1 MTLSKKKPKKKS
13 KQKKPK
19 QNDGVLKVNVLRF
32 VFNEKKHE
40 KKTEQC

>member
-19 QNDGVLKVNVLRF
+19 QNDGVLKINVLRF
-32 VFNEKKHE
+32 VFNEKNHE